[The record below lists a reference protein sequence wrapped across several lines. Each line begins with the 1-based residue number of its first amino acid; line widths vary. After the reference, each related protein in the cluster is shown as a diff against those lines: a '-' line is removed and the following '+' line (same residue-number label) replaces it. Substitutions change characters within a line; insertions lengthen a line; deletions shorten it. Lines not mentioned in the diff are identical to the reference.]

1 MGSYV
6 YFPNCSN
13 GGMDF
18 YLFHSSIHP
27 NGTWMRIGCGVNM
40 TQGVARNRVTIRHF
54 AIFRVGKT
62 TTLKIANT
70 L

>member
-1 MGSYV
+1 
-6 YFPNCSN
+6 
-13 GGMDF
+13 MDF
-18 YLFHSSIHP
+18 YLFPSSIHP
-27 NGTWMRIGCGVNM
+27 NGTWMRIGCGLNM
-40 TQGVARNRVTIRHF
+40 TQGVARNGVTIRHF